1 MLNKP
6 TMKKILLFTLFINFL
21 GFSQKMD
28 YKEYNN
34 FLSKYVSFTGNV
46 NYDNIYLNKP
56 ELEALVLSFEKN
68 VPTTTTPKPDKIA
81 FWINSYNLHTI
92 KLIIDN
98 YPLNSINDVIDPFK
112 VNFISYKGILLSLDY
127 VENEIL
133 RKLDDPRVHFGIN
146 SASISSP
153 ILINEVFEPETL
165 DKQLNT
171 AARFFINDASKNQL
185 AKDQASVSK
194 IFQWYKNDFTAS
206 KSLVE
211 FINQY
216 ALIKLTDA
224 TVFTYKEFDF
234 GLNK

>member
-1 MLNKP
+1 MR
-6 TMKKILLFTLFINFL
+6 KIILITFLTSFL
-21 GFSQKMD
+21 GFAQKMD
-28 YKEYNN
+28 YKAYNN
-34 FLSKYVSFTGNV
+34 FLYKYVSFTGNV
-46 NYDNIYLNKP
+46 NYDGIYLNKP
-56 ELEALVLSFEKN
+56 ELEELVLYFEKN
-68 VPTTTTPKPDKIA
+68 IPSATTSKPEKIA
-81 FWINSYNLHTI
+81 FWINSYNLHSI

-98 YPLNSINDVIDPFK
+98 YPVNSINDVIEPFK

-153 ILINEVFEPETL
+153 ILVNEAFEPETL

-171 AARFFINDASKNQL
+171 AARFFINDATKNQL
-185 AKDQASVSK
+185 ATDKSSVSK

-206 KSLVE
+206 KSIVE

-216 ALIKLTDA
+216 ALVKLNDA
-224 TVFTYKEFDF
+224 TVLNYSEFNF

>member
-1 MLNKP
+1 
-6 TMKKILLFTLFINFL
+6 MKKILLLTLLINFL

-28 YKEYNN
+28 YKDYNS
-34 FLSKYVSFTGNV
+34 FLTKYVSFTGNV

-56 ELEALVLSFEKN
+56 ELDALVLIFEKN
-68 VPTTTTPKPDKIA
+68 MPSTTTTKPEKIA
-81 FWINSYNLHTI
+81 YWINSYNLHTI

-146 SASISSP
+146 SASTSSP
-153 ILINEVFEPETL
+153 ILINEAFEPETL

-171 AARFFINDASKNQL
+171 AARFFINDATKNQL
-185 AKDQASVSK
+185 AADKAAVSK
-194 IFQWYKNDFTAS
+194 IFMWYKNDFTAS
-206 KSLVE
+206 KSIVE
-211 FINQY
+211 FINQF
-216 ALIKLTDA
+216 ALVKLTDA
-224 TVFTYKEFDF
+224 TVLSYREFDF
-234 GLNK
+234 ALNK

>member
-1 MLNKP
+1 
-6 TMKKILLFTLFINFL
+6 MKKIILFTFLTSLF

-28 YKEYNN
+28 YKAYNS

-46 NYDNIYLNKP
+46 NYDGIYLNKP
-56 ELEALVLSFEKN
+56 ELDELVLNFEKN
-68 VPTTTTPKPDKIA
+68 IPSTAASKPEKIA
-81 FWINSYNLHTI
+81 FWINSYNLHAI
-92 KLIIDN
+92 KLIVDN
-98 YPLNSINDVIDPFK
+98 YPVASINDVIEPFK
-112 VNFISYKGILLSLDY
+112 VNFVSYKGILLSLDY
-127 VENEIL
+127 IENEIL

-153 ILINEVFEPETL
+153 ILVNEAFEPETI

-171 AARFFINDASKNQL
+171 AARFFINDATKNQI
-185 AKDQASVSK
+185 AVDKASVSK

-206 KSLVE
+206 KSIVE

-216 ALIKLTDA
+216 ALVKLSET
-224 TVFTYKEFDF
+224 TVVTYSEFNF